1 METSPILVRSDSSFE
16 AQFRAAFATGFGP
29 LYRYLNR
36 LSGDP
41 ALASDIA
48 QDTFI
53 RLYQRG
59 EMPDNFRAWLVAVS
73 RNLFR
78 DERRR
83 SSRRRQLLDR
93 RAPESTLGDASPAP
107 DEQLLSDE
115 RRQAVRHALADL
127 PERDREL
134 LLLRHEGFSYRDL
147 AVALGLTESSVGTLL
162 ARAKAAFRR
171 ALDGKLD
178 ASA

>member
-1 METSPILVRSDSSFE
+1 MR
-16 AQFRAAFATGFGP
+16 FGP

-41 ALASDIA
+41 ALASDLA

-53 RLYQRG
+53 RLFQRG
-59 EMPDNFRAWLVAVS
+59 DMPDNVRGWLVAVA
-73 RNLFR
+73 RNLYR

-83 SSRRRQLLDR
+83 TTRRRRLLDA
-93 RAPESTLGDASPAP
+93 RAPDSTLGDAPPAP

-115 RRQAVRHALADL
+115 RRLAVRQALAEL

-134 LLLRHEGFSYRDL
+134 LLLRHEGFSYHDL
-147 AVALGLTESSVGTLL
+147 AVTLDLTESSVGTLL
-162 ARAKAAFRR
+162 ARAKTAFRG
-171 ALDGKLD
+171 ALDRRGD